1 MQQYLH
7 NDFATSQPLV
17 LRAPTPALSRRAG
30 YHMESQVPSPNMEA
44 KSQLLSLKEP
54 HWMRI
59 LVLLCTHIC
68 RQDLCW
74 ELGLAYCSTQFS
86 TQVSSLTSNKQCH
99 VGIHVILLR
108 LRTWETS
115 CEVVSP
121 NFHALHDWDCTL
133 CVLRLPHF
141 HGGPV
146 HMEAKSQL
154 LSLKEPHWMR
164 ILVLLCTHICRQDLC
179 WELGLAYCSTQF
191 STQVSN
197 LTSNKQCHVVIHV
210 ILLRLRTWDLLWSGK
225 SQLSC
230 SPRLRF
236 HRLTKSDMGLRTS
249 YPHVNRS
256 LTPNFASLWEGCFEC
271 ISLINKFW
279 G

>member
-30 YHMESQVPSPNMEA
+30 YHMESQVPSPN
-44 KSQLLSLKEP
+44 
-54 HWMRI
+54 
-59 LVLLCTHIC
+59 
-68 RQDLCW
+68 
-74 ELGLAYCSTQFS
+74 
-86 TQVSSLTSNKQCH
+86 
-99 VGIHVILLR
+99 
-108 LRTWETS
+108 
-115 CEVVSP
+115 
-121 NFHALHDWDCTL
+121 
-133 CVLRLPHF
+133 
-141 HGGPV
+141 
-146 HMEAKSQL
+146 MEAKSQL